1 MPWIPKGSL
10 EIGILKAAIFGGIEK
25 MDIDEELFNLILQ
38 IGTYNGTACY
48 DSYEDL
54 LADENSAQGVSLT
67 AAEVRRLV
75 FTAYKMGK
83 AEKTAE

>member
-1 MPWIPKGSL
+1 MAFITWFNDKNLLNGG
-10 EIGILKAAIFGGIEK
+10 EIK

-38 IGTYNGTACY
+38 ISTYNGTACY

-54 LADENSAQGVSLT
+54 LTDEKSGQGVTLT

>member
-1 MPWIPKGSL
+1 MPGIPKGSL
-10 EIGILKAAIFGGIEK
+10 EIGIQKAVIFGGKIK

-48 DSYEDL
+48 DSYEDML
-54 LADENSAQGVSLT
+54 TDEKSGQGVTLT
-67 AAEVRRLV
+67 AAEVRRLI

>member
-1 MPWIPKGSL
+1 
-10 EIGILKAAIFGGIEK
+10 

-54 LADENSAQGVSLT
+54 QADEKAGQGVSLT
-67 AAEVRRLV
+67 AAEVRRLI

-83 AEKTAE
+83 NEGKTGEKC

>member
-1 MPWIPKGSL
+1 
-10 EIGILKAAIFGGIEK
+10 

-54 LADENSAQGVSLT
+54 LTDEKSGQGVSLT
-67 AAEVRRLV
+67 AAEVRRIV
-75 FTAYKMGK
+75 FTAYKMGI
-83 AEKTAE
+83 AEGRKEEGK

>member
-1 MPWIPKGSL
+1 MERNHTTKT
-10 EIGILKAAIFGGIEK
+10 GGIEK

-38 IGTYNGTACY
+38 ISTYNGTACY
-48 DSYEDL
+48 DSYEDML
-54 LADENSAQGVSLT
+54 TDEKSGQGVSLT